1 MLRRG
6 GLICT
11 LTLTLAACGS
21 PKASVRPDVDM
32 LCGTW
37 TSESGAHERWEIDGD
52 NLVGQAHNGE
62 ELEQLTLLAQGQGHV
77 YIVQPG
83 QAAPTQFE
91 PIDPSAARFSV
102 DTPRGATIWV
112 WANYEHDFPQEIHYA
127 LFADEGRLEAAIVG
141 PGEGEAPSV
150 MTWSF
155 TRSASCGVDS

>member
-1 MLRRG
+1 M
-6 GLICT
+6 T
-11 LTLTLAACGS
+11 TS
-21 PKASVRPDVDM
+21 SVRLTTARSSSSSRSSHRARD
-32 LCGTW
+32 
-37 TSESGAHERWEIDGD
+37 TSTSSSPAKPPRRS
-52 NLVGQAHNGE
+52 
-62 ELEQLTLLAQGQGHV
+62 
-77 YIVQPG
+77 
-83 QAAPTQFE
+83 FE